1 MRHALQI
8 AWYRNPHL
16 FFFPHYWRKQED
28 LLREVVLDS
37 GDSIG
42 VRQFEAVRV
51 RNLRALRYRKQPSL
65 GVSDLE
71 RARDEALAALPV
83 SVSRLSLT
91 RKLNDPSKHLEHYEA
106 SHSLEQLSVRY
117 FLSGKQDISLESL
130 RSKLDVLLDWGIKR
144 YSIFAHRPYLV
155 AALIKQALPQ
165 PGVRKATQDNWI
177 DSCMWSWIDN
187 ACEAMTGDSA
197 AAAQT
202 LAAELFNRE
211 VVSFDAYLARMIAL
225 GRTFRH
231 SSSTNNVKK
240 YLDFINSLQ
249 LADLSQT
256 TITLQRNITH
266 GFQIEKA
273 LGDHESERQ
282 HALTCYLDQAR
293 KMETTRSLRN
303 CILGDVP
310 AVLLEN
316 KEFISFNQ
324 FCRLLGEFRP
334 RPAAL
339 DCSTPMIRLYLLV
352 NVLERRK
359 DYRLLL
365 GLLESHWRR
374 LGLAVSKP
382 VADAI
387 QRHGLLISCFRNESP
402 ELYAAISQ
410 LAKQPPALKPA
421 LGVLANVNRKYSK
434 AEPPQPGPDLSEMV
448 EKLRAASL
456 SNLDQEAIA
465 GLWRS
470 SLDMACLQSDPDARA
485 DTVSILAQ
493 FWLELACSS
502 LPAWKA
508 HLDSWVADTSPA
520 STLYPTTFDLCLQ
533 LIAYGA
539 MEPVWLLEK
548 LVYPYLNSPTQI
560 PQNRNQLQHVATLC
574 IRLLTVDHAHI
585 PNLEDLLLRS
595 AISAK
600 SAMTGYGNPSAI
612 AAFLQRLPCMLLL
625 IDEVASKSFTQGI
638 GGIVTSPCI
647 RGLVMRHENRTKQAF
662 STAFGEMPEKRA
674 FWTSTLGLLLG
685 GPKEGL

>member
-1 MRHALQI
+1 M
-8 AWYRNPHL
+8 
-16 FFFPHYWRKQED
+16 
-28 LLREVVLDS
+28 
-37 GDSIG
+37 
-42 VRQFEAVRV
+42 
-51 RNLRALRYRKQPSL
+51 
-65 GVSDLE
+65 
-71 RARDEALAALPV
+71 
-83 SVSRLSLT
+83 
-91 RKLNDPSKHLEHYEA
+91 EHYEA
-106 SHSLEQLSVRY
+106 SHSLEQLSARY

-155 AALIKQALPQ
+155 AALIEQALPQ
-165 PGVRKATQDNWI
+165 PGVRKATQDNWL
-177 DSCMWSWIDN
+177 DSYMWSWIDH
-187 ACEAMTGDSA
+187 ACEVMTGDSA

-211 VVSFDAYLARMIAL
+211 VVSFDAYLARMTAL

-231 SSSTNNVKK
+231 SSSKNNVKK

-249 LADLSQT
+249 LADLSQP

-266 GFQIEKA
+266 GFHIEKA
-273 LGDHESERQ
+273 LGDHEGERQ
-282 HALTCYLDQAR
+282 QALACYLDQAR
-293 KMETTRSLRN
+293 SIETTRCLRD

-310 AVLLEN
+310 AVLLGN
-316 KEFISFNQ
+316 KEFTSFNQ

-334 RPAAL
+334 GPAAL
-339 DCSTPMIRLYLLV
+339 DSFTPIIRIYLLV

-365 GLLESHWRR
+365 GLLESHWRK

-387 QRHGLLISCFRNESP
+387 QRHGRLISCFRNESP
-402 ELYAAISQ
+402 ELYAAISH
-410 LAKQPPALKPA
+410 LAKQPLPSKSA
-421 LGVLANVNRKYSK
+421 LGVLANVERKHSK
-434 AEPPQPGPDLSEMV
+434 AEPPLPGRDLSEMV

-456 SNLDQEAIA
+456 SNLDQDAIA

-470 SLDMACLQSDPDARA
+470 SLEMACLQSDPDARA
-485 DTVSILAQ
+485 DTSSILAQ

-502 LPAWKA
+502 VPAWKA
-508 HLDSWVADTSPA
+508 HLDSWVADTSPV
-520 STLYPTTFDLCLQ
+520 SPVYPTTFDLCLQ
-533 LIAYGA
+533 LVTYGA
-539 MEPVWLLEK
+539 MGPVWLLEK
-548 LVYPYLNSPTQI
+548 LVYPYLDSATQI
-560 PQNRNQLQHVATLC
+560 PQDRNQLQSVATLC
-574 IRLLTVDHAHI
+574 MRLLTVDQAHI

-600 SAMTGYGNPSAI
+600 PVMAGYGNPSAI
-612 AAFLQRLPCMLLL
+612 AAFLQRLPRMLLL
-625 IDEVASKSFTQGI
+625 IDEVASSGSTQGI

-662 STAFGEMPEKRA
+662 STAFGELPEKRA

-685 GPKEGL
+685 GSKEGLCANWNIQWPTDVRFTVDTTPGISSTDWRDLATCAPGQGNTTRPTPDERLSLPQAKGIVNAASRLIMSGATSTWWRMCASPPKQEVFMVSLFASIILL